1 MRLRGESRAVIYTQ
15 PTAAQSGAVRAK
27 SDRPFLTERESTVNG
42 DQSPYDPHSRR
53 RRRRP
58 ITI

>member
-1 MRLRGESRAVIYTQ
+1 VIYTQ

-42 DQSPYDPHSRR
+42 GQSPYDPHSRR
-53 RRRRP
+53 RPRRP